1 MKKATMVRRRLRG
14 ISYVEITL
22 ALFLM
27 TASATIV
34 AVTMPISTIS
44 RGKADLFNKAQN
56 LAQKQ
61 LERVKAAGYPNLTGT
76 QLNNLGIVDSATPTT
91 GTTFSWTDSDSGVS
105 HSPGTVLPSGTAT
118 LTIDQV
124 DTDLRRVTLTV
135 NYSDRGRA
143 LTYSVGT
150 LIANL

>member
-1 MKKATMVRRRLRG
+1 MTMATKARRRLRG

-44 RGKADLFNKAQN
+44 RGKADLHNKAQN

-61 LERVKAAGYPNLTGT
+61 LEKVKAAGYPNLTGT
-76 QLNNLGIVDSATPTT
+76 QLFNLGVIDSDTATS
-91 GTTFSWTDSDSGVS
+91 GTTFAWTNADAART
-105 HSPGTVLPSGTAT
+105 HSPATVLPSGTGT

-124 DTDLRRVTLTV
+124 SIDLRRVTLTV
-135 NYSDRGRA
+135 NYSDRGKA
-143 LTYSVGT
+143 LSYTVGT